1 MTDMSNM
8 FYGATSFN
16 PENKPSQSIS
26 PNFHDDYINDLKD
39 VLFHLQL
46 EGTYYYQDE
55 ENEADYFIAY
65 QLIVI
70 TSDQDDED
78 CEFELL
84 DYIKTTLSDEDL
96 IFTHV
101 GANSETHRIVGLPEI
116 ELFEFENG
124 NGTLLDDTNIVD
136 AIEFLRNMKTI
147 NFSDL
152 ISENL
157 YDNSNYKNVKSK

>member
-1 MTDMSNM
+1 M
-8 FYGATSFN
+8 
-16 PENKPSQSIS
+16 ENDK
-26 PNFHDDYINDLKD
+26 INDLKD

-55 ENEADYFIAY
+55 ENEDDYFIAY

-78 CEFELL
+78 CEWEIIECIQEAL
-84 DYIKTTLSDEDL
+84 TDEDL
-96 IFTHV
+96 IFTDV

-124 NGTLLDDTNIVD
+124 NFTLLENTNVVD
-136 AIEFLRNMKTI
+136 AMEFLKNMKTI
-147 NFSDL
+147 HFNSLKSSRPDDIKNF
-152 ISENL
+152 
-157 YDNSNYKNVKSK
+157 KWVK

>member
-1 MTDMSNM
+1 MDND
-8 FYGATSFN
+8 N
-16 PENKPSQSIS
+16 
-26 PNFHDDYINDLKD
+26 INDLKD
-39 VLFHLQL
+39 VLFHLEL